1 MKQLNILK
9 VTGGNWQQQKGPTP
23 SLKHLTRLLNCIL
36 FNASYACYQNIRLCC
51 ECVLHGMPK
60 LVEDCD
66 DLAATQASQMS
77 VSHCSIPPR
86 CKRMLSDNMNSQA
99 MNSSRSLLHRHQR
112 RLPIHRR
119 RLVGNND
126 GDWQPHL
133 LSRAGKKC
141 RLSHYAVH
149 PGASTLLCGRG
160 RHAPAL
166 SVVLKI
172 LWRLPNKT
180 SPLSSDTYA
189 AHYQF

>member
-1 MKQLNILK
+1 MPATKTSVCVVSVCCMACPNSWKTVTTSLQHRHHRCQLVN
-9 VTGGNWQQQKGPTP
+9 
-23 SLKHLTRLLNCIL
+23 
-36 FNASYACYQNIRLCC
+36 
-51 ECVLHGMPK
+51 
-60 LVEDCD
+60 
-66 DLAATQASQMS
+66 
-77 VSHCSIPPR
+77 CSIPPR

-189 AHYQF
+189 AHYQL